1 MRVKACQNLSELRDG
16 LRAANDKLVVV
27 AFLGKKSQPFAEE
40 IENTARF
47 QRRVVFLR
55 VNILDFDTEV
65 ATLITKMQS
74 TFKALP
80 MFILLRD
87 FEVVGE
93 IVGPKFENLKEAI
106 AKHKL
111 RPIKRPID
119 SKKKVAGG
127 SVSTVRKFKKSNYLP
142 FIRF

>member
-1 MRVKACQNLSELRDG
+1 M
-16 LRAANDKLVVV
+16 V
-27 AFLGKKSQPFAEE
+27 AFLGKESQPFAEE

-47 QRRVVFLR
+47 HRRVVFLR

-93 IVGPKFENLKEAI
+93 IVGPKFENLKKATQ
-106 AKHKL
+106 
-111 RPIKRPID
+111 
-119 SKKKVAGG
+119 V
-127 SVSTVRKFKKSNYLP
+127 KFILLCYT
-142 FIRF
+142 

>member
-1 MRVKACQNLSELRDG
+1 MRVKACQNLSELKDG

-27 AFLGKKSQPFAEE
+27 VFLGKKSQPFAEE

-65 ATLITKMQS
+65 ATLITKMQG

-93 IVGPKFENLKEAI
+93 IVGPKFEDLKEAI
-106 AKHKL
+106 AKHKS

-119 SKKKVAGG
+119 TKKKVAGG
-127 SVSTVRKFKKSNYLP
+127 SVSTMRKFKKSNFLP